1 MLHPPTQIIDKGVW
15 NPTLAD
21 QVVDQI
27 IWNDGTSLQGIK
39 SRNAAQVGWNRIDQN
54 LAFGSFQLE
63 SQTIHI

>member
-1 MLHPPTQIIDKGVW
+1 MLHLSTQIIDKGVW
-15 NPTLAD
+15 NPTLTD

-27 IWNDGTSLQGIK
+27 NRFTSLQGIK